1 MMPFNLLRWYS
12 LASLAVVVPVA
23 LVFAVGFS
31 RFIANET
38 LQRDAILTAQ
48 FINSMA
54 ETESEHAK
62 FRGGVVLAQ
71 LLDARVDPARFGV
84 PAADVTMARRE
95 FYDHIRMLPDLL
107 LANVYA
113 PDLRIIWSSNSALIG
128 KVDTT
133 NVDLKEAFRSRALVA
148 KAHLETAHE
157 KAEQRFLSEPKSVFI
172 ENYIPLRDGRGDAVV
187 VVEVYKEP
195 ASLLATMERGQ
206 RLVWTGSALAAIAV
220 YLATFGVVR
229 RGQLQLMKQQRR
241 LVETETL
248 VAIGEMSTA
257 VAHSLRNPLA
267 TIRSSAELALDCGA
281 EPVQKNARDIITQV
295 DRLSSW
301 IRDLLRYSRP
311 QAAALETVD
320 IGPLLREAVSG
331 FATQIEKA
339 GVRVA
344 ELPPAGVPRVSGD
357 ASLIAQVFQSVLSNA
372 IEAMPKGGELRLNV
386 VEINSPRKVVVT
398 ISDTGQGM
406 SAEQLA
412 TAFRPFHTSKRHG
425 LGLGL
430 SIVKRVMERLGG
442 AVEIASQENVGTD
455 VRLVFVAA

>member
-1 MMPFNLLRWYS
+1 MPFNLLRWYS
-12 LASLAVVVPVA
+12 LTSLAVVVPVA
-23 LVFAVGFS
+23 VVFAVGFS

-48 FINSMA
+48 FVNSMA
-54 ETESEHAK
+54 ETESEHAEL
-62 FRGGVVLAQ
+62 RGGVVLAQ
-71 LLDARVDPARFGV
+71 LLDPRVDPARFGI
-84 PAADVTMARRE
+84 PAASVAMARRE
-95 FYDHIRMLPDLL
+95 FFDHIRLLPDLL

-113 PDLRIIWSSNSALIG
+113 PDLRMIWSSNSALIG
-128 KVDTT
+128 KVDAS
-133 NVDLKEAFRSRALVA
+133 NEELKDAFRSRAVVA
-148 KAHLETAHE
+148 IAHLEAAHE
-157 KAEQRFLSEPKSVFI
+157 KDEQRFMSEPKSVFI
-172 ENYIPLRDGRGDAVV
+172 ENYIPLRDGRGDAVA

-195 ASLLATMERGQ
+195 ASLLATMARGQ
-206 RLVWTGSALAAIAV
+206 RLVWAGSALAAIAV
-220 YLATFGVVR
+220 YLATFGIVR
-229 RGQLQLMKQQRR
+229 RGQLQLLKQQRR

-267 TIRSSAELALDCGA
+267 TIRSSAELALDCEL

-311 QAAALETVD
+311 QTAALETVD
-320 IGPLLREAVSG
+320 IGLLLREAVAG
-331 FATQIEKA
+331 FAPQIAKA
-339 GVRVA
+339 GVRVVD
-344 ELPPAGVPRVSGD
+344 LPHENMPRVSGD

-386 VEINSPRKVVVT
+386 ATINSPRKVVVT
-398 ISDTGQGM
+398 ISDTGHGM

-412 TAFRPFHTSKRHG
+412 VAFRPFHTSKRHG

-430 SIVKRVMERLGG
+430 SIVKQVMERSGG
-442 AVEIASQENVGTD
+442 AVDIASRENVGTD
-455 VRLVFVAA
+455 VRLVFAAV